1 MRKTIKLKEA
11 RAPIVNQHV
20 QASNQPSNARSFAGP
35 AKAGAPVHW
44 APSSTKFK
52 ETKPWPPLQQPLAV
66 SLWAPIARCAFKLS
80 ADEAPV
86 DPPWSQ
92 PANLSVVREGG
103 TNTVTADFLLQYQS
117 KARRYGDAA
126 FAADGSYGVGIFLHR
141 DNTPTARRND
151 RGLQLSYSGLLV
163 PNLSNAGPV
172 VRMGY
177 SLKAKTGKALVEVDQ
192 PDGSMALVDKTKNRI
207 VLALGGYL
215 LPAMS
220 GEPTPGVIPPIRVF
234 FDGGP
239 SLYLD
244 ESRGNGVPG
253 NGRITGTQLKLGFN
267 YAPLGHDP
275 GCSTHSK
282 NRFQACVNALCK
294 RGGSRH
300 QAPGVGQRKSRFA
313 VGCIVHDDTIR
324 GIDTMPRPHKTF
336 TRESVGRSAHL
347 HLAAPWKVGCGKPE
361 VCNEEV
367 DRPWPR
373 GPCRALLAPPLKDGG
388 LQPRKSVAQRQVW
401 FCLGGVDVDTDEC
414 IVEPASTAEPA
425 GLNPLGPDVNEEGA
439 LGGTA
444 ILRHGPPLRA

>member
-1 MRKTIKLKEA
+1 MAATKQLTITA
-11 RAPIVNQHV
+11 VA
-20 QASNQPSNARSFAGP
+20 
-35 AKAGAPVHW
+35 
-44 APSSTKFK
+44 
-52 ETKPWPPLQQPLAV
+52 LAV
-66 SLWAPIARCAFKLS
+66 TLWAPIARCAFKLS

-192 PDGSMALVDKTKNRI
+192 PDGSKALVDKTKNRI

-275 GCSTHSK
+275 LPVKGLTMFPTLRLAAQVQSDISASGTRTRMTRKLYSLELNLLFDRPETETDK
-282 NRFQACVNALCK
+282 LVPSIQL
-294 RGGSRH
+294 SR
-300 QAPGVGQRKSRFA
+300 
-313 VGCIVHDDTIR
+313 
-324 GIDTMPRPHKTF
+324 
-336 TRESVGRSAHL
+336 SVGADVLTGRAQ
-347 HLAAPWKVGCGKPE
+347 AARTE
-361 VCNEEV
+361 
-367 DRPWPR
+367 
-373 GPCRALLAPPLKDGG
+373 LMLG
-388 LQPRKSVAQRQVW
+388 LS
-401 FCLGGVDVDTDEC
+401 F
-414 IVEPASTAEPA
+414 
-425 GLNPLGPDVNEEGA
+425 
-439 LGGTA
+439 
-444 ILRHGPPLRA
+444 